1 MYWYLD
7 IQYRKV
13 CGAYDA
19 VIRISKA
26 AQGLD
31 PPERDAGTIVRNY
44 NRESNKDQEHLGTL
58 QENKG
63 ELNKDM
69 KKRK

>member
-7 IQYRKV
+7 IYYRKV
-13 CGAYDA
+13 CGVYDA

-31 PPERDAGTIVRNY
+31 PPARYVGTIVRNH
-44 NRESNKDQEHLGTL
+44 NRESNKD
-58 QENKG
+58 
-63 ELNKDM
+63 
-69 KKRK
+69 